1 VFLPEIK
8 LLPTI
13 TGLITMRN
21 RIARTFWLVAALV
34 CAGGAQAQ
42 VAPLDDGQLSQVWGQ
57 ALIELVNTSSMG
69 YDFTRMK
76 LNADISL
83 SANFKDIR
91 LGEYAAARNGP
102 NNGVGAG
109 ADIDIATLQLG
120 RNLLGDSESTRVMRV
135 TNPYFEFVYKQ
146 GADAST
152 RQVVGMR
159 MGFEGMEGIM
169 GTDIRSL
176 SGSLRADLTTST
188 GVVNF
193 DSMLAQYMESADGKR
208 WNANGL
214 LSTVGSLKLGD
225 TSGATRDFFLAVQT
239 EALNYPAIAGLTS
252 QQAAAGFWLN
262 LRDRVSGTVGAVPSN
277 LPVAK

>member
-1 VFLPEIK
+1 
-8 LLPTI
+8 
-13 TGLITMRN
+13 MRD
-21 RIARTFWLVAALV
+21 RIVRTFWLLASLV
-34 CAGGAQAQ
+34 WVGGAHAQ
-42 VAPLDDGQLSQVWGQ
+42 VAVLDDGQLSQVWGQ
-57 ALIELVNTSSMG
+57 SLIELVNTSSMG

-83 SANFKDIR
+83 SANFKNIR
-91 LGEYAAARNGP
+91 LGEYAATRNGP

-109 ADIDIATLQLG
+109 ADIDIAALQLG
-120 RNLLGDSESTRVMRV
+120 RNLLGDSDATRVMRV

-176 SGSLRADLTTST
+176 SGSLRADLTTSA
-188 GVVNF
+188 GVINF
-193 DSMLAQYMESADGKR
+193 DSMLTQFMESADGKR

-214 LSTVGSLKLGD
+214 LSTVGSLKLGN

-239 EALNYPAIAGLTS
+239 ESVNYPATAGLTS

-262 LRDRVSGTVGAVPSN
+262 LRDRVSGAVGAMSSN
-277 LPVAK
+277 LPVPK